1 MLLRL
6 ERWCRSSTSCWEAST
21 RSSAIFNHSKCRLS
35 MRRLDTW
42 SRQGENSIIVLIVVF
57 WSALAF
63 AWELRRNVFILI
75 ILPSTDQQQQ
85 EALIEKYMQL
95 PNAVWDDII
104 NQVAFSK
111 LILFYFDLIL
121 FSKLLLFFFD
131 KRILFWWFFI
141 PGEQERWRFERP
153 RGSKTVGK
161 HSQGIDF

>member
-1 MLLRL
+1 MPFIDELLGG
-6 ERWCRSSTSCWEAST
+6 
-21 RSSAIFNHSKCRLS
+21 I
-35 MRRLDTW
+35 
-42 SRQGENSIIVLIVVF
+42 NSIICDLQPQQVQTFYEAVGHMISARWELNSCLGHRIF
-57 WSALAF
+57 WSAQAF
-63 AWELRRNVFILI
+63 AWGLRRNVFIVI